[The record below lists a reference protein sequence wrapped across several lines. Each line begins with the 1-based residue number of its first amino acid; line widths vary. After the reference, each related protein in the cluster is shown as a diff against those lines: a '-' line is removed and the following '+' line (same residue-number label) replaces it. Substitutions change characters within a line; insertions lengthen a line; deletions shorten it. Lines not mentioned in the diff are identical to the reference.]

1 MSFLGSHELYII
13 HNILPYIFL
22 QIDRTIH
29 TYIYIYN
36 SFNID
41 LLPWRRSECLGGQD
55 RPPYFVFRERR
66 EVEPGHEKPLWVSY

>member
-1 MSFLGSHELYII
+1 MNYILYTIFY
-13 HNILPYIFL
+13 HFFL

-29 TYIYIYN
+29 IYIYIMVLI
-36 SFNID
+36 NID
-41 LLPWRRSECLGGQD
+41 LLPWRRSECLGDQD

>member
-13 HNILPYIFL
+13 HNILPYIFFCRL
-22 QIDRTIH
+22 IELYTH
-29 TYIYIYN
+29 TYIYN